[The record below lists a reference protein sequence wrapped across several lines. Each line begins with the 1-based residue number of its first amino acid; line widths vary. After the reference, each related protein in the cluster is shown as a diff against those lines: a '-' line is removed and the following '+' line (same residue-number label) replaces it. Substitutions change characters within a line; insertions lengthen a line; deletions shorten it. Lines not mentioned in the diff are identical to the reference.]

1 MLLEAPG
8 EQVKLACEAVL
19 RHHLLFQ
26 MGQAVYQHHA
36 GLGGPLLGGLQK
48 AVVGQPLGNAL
59 VPSDVIGGVVNLVKL
74 HHLQGSVPPD
84 HFQNAVIPLVPRE
97 MRGKPILS
105 PVIVSLYQPHRWL
118 HRPEQPVQHVNG
130 LFALLLCHASLP
142 FPHFDP
148 HSTAGV
154 RILYSL
160 KIGAIMIDKI

>member
-1 MLLEAPG
+1 MLLEAPVSR
-8 EQVKLACEAVL
+8 VKLACEAVL

-97 MRGKPILS
+97 MQGQTNS
-105 PVIVSLYQPHRWL
+105 QPG
-118 HRPEQPVQHVNG
+118 N
-130 LFALLLCHASLP
+130 SLP
-142 FPHFDP
+142 LPAP
-148 HSTAGV
+148 
-154 RILYSL
+154 
-160 KIGAIMIDKI
+160 